1 MKPTKM
7 RNRQIYYATMK
18 TASSQMSSLLSKD
31 LRKKYKK
38 RSARVVEGDTVKVI
52 RGEFIGVDGKVSKV
66 STGDNGLT
74 IEGVKKEKLKGEKY
88 DVFIHTTNVVITAL
102 NTDDKWRINKLE
114 GKNARMERHDS
125 KKVAD
130 QKESI
135 SKPKKEISVKEK
147 ESVIKEKK

>member
-1 MKPTKM
+1 M
-7 RNRQIYYATMK
+7 Q

-31 LRKKYKK
+31 LRKKYSK
-38 RSARVVEGDTVKVI
+38 RSARVVKGDTVKVI
-52 RGEFIGVDGKVSKV
+52 RGEFVGVDGKVSKV
-66 STGDNGLT
+66 STGNNGLT

-88 DVFIHTTNVVITAL
+88 DVFIHTTNVEITAL

-114 GKNARMERHDS
+114 GKNARMERHES
-125 KKVAD
+125 KKVAE

-147 ESVIKEKK
+147 KSVIKEKKWNKW

>member
-1 MKPTKM
+1 M

-66 STGDNGLT
+66 STGNNGLT

-88 DVFIHTTNVVITAL
+88 DVFIHTTNVEITAL

>member
-1 MKPTKM
+1 M

>member
-1 MKPTKM
+1 M
-7 RNRQIYYATMK
+7 
-18 TASSQMSSLLSKD
+18 
-31 LRKKYKK
+31 
-38 RSARVVEGDTVKVI
+38 
-52 RGEFIGVDGKVSKV
+52 DGKVSKV
-66 STGDNGLT
+66 STGNNGLT